1 MDIMSDKKK
10 NEDFKTITYISP
22 RASVTGEVSL
32 GEEVSIWHNATL
44 RGDLAPVL
52 VGRGSNVQDG
62 AVMHV
67 ARDLPCIVGED
78 VTIGHGAIVHG
89 CRVADRCLIGM
100 GAIILNGA
108 EIGEESIVGAGALVT
123 EGKKIPPRSLVLGN
137 PARIVRA
144 VKDSEIEK
152 ITKTA
157 LHYRDMAAAAAQEK
171 LLSTAPSSDP
181 SLDAQKEAGSRR

>member
-1 MDIMSDKKK
+1 
-10 NEDFKTITYISP
+10 
-22 RASVTGEVSL
+22 
-32 GEEVSIWHNATL
+32 
-44 RGDLAPVL
+44 
-52 VGRGSNVQDG
+52 
-62 AVMHV
+62 
-67 ARDLPCIVGED
+67 
-78 VTIGHGAIVHG
+78 
-89 CRVADRCLIGM
+89 
-100 GAIILNGA
+100 
-108 EIGEESIVGAGALVT
+108 LVT